1 MDLPQYSV
9 PSSTWQ
15 PTQSSRQQHALLAV
29 AALGVVYGDIGTSP
43 LYTIKAIFDPSFGI
57 PFSANNILGGLS
69 ALFWSLMVVVS
80 LKYVMLIM
88 RADNEREGGIMALMA
103 LASASVKRNPQ
114 WRTPLMLLGAFGAA
128 LFYGDSV
135 ITPAVTVLGAM
146 EGLEIA
152 TPLLKPY
159 VVPLSVGVIIALFVI
174 QHKGTATVGALFG
187 PVMLLWFATLGISG
201 VLNITANPQVMQA
214 LNPLHA
220 LRFVT
225 QHGFGSFI
233 VLGAVFL
240 AVTGA
245 EALYA
250 DMGHFGKQPIRLA
263 WFLCAFPALVLNYF
277 GQGALLIANPKA
289 LENPFFLMF
298 PGWALYPI
306 VVLATVAAAIASQA
320 VISGTYSM
328 TRQAIQLG
336 FLPRST
342 VVQTSAREI
351 GQIYMP
357 VVNWILMVGVL
368 AAAIGFGSSTTL
380 TFAYGLAVSGTMLI
394 TTVLTFFVVRFGWRY
409 HLLLCL
415 LATGFFLVIDAA
427 FFSAS
432 SVKLF
437 EGGWFPLAMATV
449 MFTLMTTWKR
459 GREEFFLRTREGS
472 MPMKNFVENIA
483 ASAPVRVPNTA
494 VFMTTQPDVVP
505 KALLHNIKHNQVLH
519 ERIVVLT
526 IVIEDIPAVPKED
539 YIWIEDLGHG
549 FWRIKGHYGF
559 KETPD
564 VPQLLEDCRRQDL
577 HFDLMQTS
585 FFLNRETLVVAPGKG
600 LARWRRH
607 LFIWMAHL
615 ATKASDYY
623 RIPSNR
629 VIELGTQVQI

>member
-1 MDLPQYSV
+1 MDSMQKNG
-9 PSSTWQ
+9 Q
-15 PTQSSRQQHALLAV
+15 QSRQQVTLLAI

-43 LYTIKAIFDPSFGI
+43 LYTIKAIFDPGFGI
-57 PFSANNILGGLS
+57 PFTAANILGGLS
-69 ALFWSLMVVVS
+69 ALFWALMIVVS
-80 LKYVMLIM
+80 FKYVLLIM
-88 RADNEREGGIMALMA
+88 RADNESEGGIMALLA
-103 LASASVKRNPQ
+103 LASASVKHHPR
-114 WRTPLMLLGAFGAA
+114 WRAALLLLGVFGAA

-159 VVPLSVGVIIALFVI
+159 VVPLSVVVIIALFFV

-187 PVMLLWFATLGISG
+187 PVMLLWFATLALSG
-201 VLNITANPQVMQA
+201 VINIAANPQVMEA
-214 LNPLHA
+214 LNPVHA
-220 LRFVT
+220 LRFIT

-263 WFLCAFPALVLNYF
+263 WFLCAFPALVLNYL

-306 VVLATVAAAIASQA
+306 VVLSTVAAAIASQA

-336 FLPRST
+336 FLPRSR
-342 VVQTSAREI
+342 VVQTSVREI

-357 VVNWILMVGVL
+357 VVNGILLAGVL

-380 TFAYGLAVSGTMLI
+380 TFAYGLAVSGTMFI
-394 TTVLTFFVVRFGWRY
+394 TTVLTFFVVRFHWHY
-409 HLLLCL
+409 NLFVCL
-415 LATGFFLVIDAA
+415 IATAFFLLIDAA

-432 SVKLF
+432 SVKLV
-437 EGGWFPLAMATV
+437 EGGWFPLAMGMA
-449 MFTLMTTWKR
+449 MFVIMTTWKI
-459 GREEFFLRTREGS
+459 GREHVVQRTSEGR
-472 MPMKNFVENIA
+472 MPMKDFVDNIA
-483 ASAPVRVPNTA
+483 SAMPIRVPNTA
-494 VFMTTQPDVVP
+494 VFMTVNPDVVP
-505 KALLHNIKHNQVLH
+505 SALLHNIKHNQVLH
-519 ERIVVLT
+519 ERIVILT
-526 IVIEDIPAVPKED
+526 IVIEDIPAVPEED

-564 VPQLLEDCRRQDL
+564 VPHLLEDCGRQNL
-577 HFDLMQTS
+577 HFDMMKTS
-585 FFLNRETLVVAPGKG
+585 FFLNRETLVLTSGKG
-600 LARWRRH
+600 IAKWRGH
-607 LFIWMAHL
+607 LFIWMSQL
-615 ATKASDYY
+615 ATRASDYY
-623 RIPSNR
+623 KIPSNR

>member
-1 MDLPQYSV
+1 MDRPRQ
-9 PSSTWQ
+9 T
-15 PTQSSRQQHALLAV
+15 RQQYALLGL

-57 PFSANNILGGLS
+57 PFSAENILGGLS
-69 ALFWSLMVVVS
+69 ALFWSLMIVVS
-80 LKYVMLIM
+80 LKYVVLIM
-88 RADNEREGGIMALMA
+88 RADNEREGGIMALLA
-103 LASASVKRNPQ
+103 LASASMKRHPR
-114 WRTPLMLLGAFGAA
+114 WRTSLLLLGAFGAA

-159 VVPLSVGVIIALFVI
+159 VVPLSVIVIVALFVF
-174 QHKGTATVGALFG
+174 QHKGTAAVGALFG
-187 PVMLLWFATLGISG
+187 PIMLLWFATLGISG
-201 VLNITANPQVMQA
+201 VLNIAASPEVMQA
-214 LNPLHA
+214 LNPVHA

-225 QHGFGSFI
+225 QQGFGSFI

-250 DMGHFGKQPIRLA
+250 DMGHFGAQPIRLA

-298 PGWALYPI
+298 PNWALYPI
-306 VVLATVAAAIASQA
+306 VVLSTVAAAVASQA
-320 VISGTYSM
+320 VITGTYSM
-328 TRQAIQLG
+328 TRQAMQLG
-336 FLPRST
+336 FLPRSK
-342 VVQTSAREI
+342 VVQTSEKEI

-357 VVNWILMVGVL
+357 VINGILLLGVL
-368 AAAIGFGSSTTL
+368 GATIGFGSSTAL

-394 TTVLTFFVVRFGWRY
+394 TTVLTFFVVCFGWQY
-409 HLLLCL
+409 NLFLCL
-415 LATGFFLVIDAA
+415 LSTGFFLLIDAA

-432 SVKLF
+432 SVKLV
-437 EGGWFPLAMATV
+437 EGGWFPLAMGIA
-449 MFTLMTTWKR
+449 MFAIMTTWKT
-459 GREEFFLRTREGS
+459 GRERVAQRIGQGS
-472 MPMKNFVENIA
+472 MPMEDFVENIGA
-483 ASAPVRVPNTA
+483 APPTRVPGTG
-494 VFMTTQPDVVP
+494 VFMTVNPEVVP
-505 KALLHNIKHNQVLH
+505 NALLHNIKHNHVLH
-519 ERIVVLT
+519 GRVVILT
-526 IVIEDIPAVPKED
+526 IVVQDIPRVPKED
-539 YIWIEDLGHG
+539 YIWIEKLGHG

-559 KETPD
+559 METPD
-564 VPQLLEDCRRQDL
+564 IPQLLDDCRRQNL
-577 HFDLMQTS
+577 LFDLMQTS
-585 FFLNRETLVVAPGKG
+585 FFLNRETIVLAPGKG
-600 LARWRRH
+600 LAIWRGH
-607 LFIWMAHL
+607 LFIWMSHL